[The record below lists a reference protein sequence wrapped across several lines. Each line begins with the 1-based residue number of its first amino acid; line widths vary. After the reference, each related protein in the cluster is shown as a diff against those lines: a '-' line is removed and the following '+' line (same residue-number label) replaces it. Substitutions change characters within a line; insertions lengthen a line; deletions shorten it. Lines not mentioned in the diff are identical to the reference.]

1 MARALRLVAVAASA
15 GILLGA
21 QATVSGGGEAAT
33 PVASEPNVTGVALA
47 ADDLQAAELGTRIVV
62 VTGAIAG
69 AEADIAGIDQA
80 LAPLEVTAR
89 QRDPV
94 LESGRTRL
102 RRETDTARARISSYG
117 PARAPSVEALA
128 ETLQSIATALNAND
142 LYRGALVERL
152 GTVVDMRIELEN
164 LAAQVRS
171 VRFEL
176 ERYLADL
183 HADLTTASQ
192 TEWSNGAGD
201 DAVVEQLR
209 SLVGRAQSAELTLRR
224 QESRILALSV
234 ALGDEQSTFREG
246 MRSAQRTQ
254 DDLYAEMIS
263 AEGNISAMV
272 GDLFGQTWDGQII
285 PGGVLQVCPV
295 DPPNAYTDDFGA
307 PRYAGGYHPHAG
319 NDIFA
324 AEGTPIRAPF
334 PGNAVDTSNTLG
346 GMAVSVYGVGGHVY
360 NAHLSAF
367 GKLGPVEAG
376 EIIGYVGNS
385 GDAITTPPHD
395 HFEWHPDNGPA
406 INPYPFL
413 NAVCRP
419 EAP

>member
-21 QATVSGGGEAAT
+21 QAATPGGGAEAAGSAPST
-33 PVASEPNVTGVALA
+33 AVTLAATSTLAAEVGTNLALA
-47 ADDLQAAELGTRIVV
+47 
-62 VTGAIAG
+62 TGAIAG
-69 AEADIAGIDQA
+69 VEADIAGIDRA
-80 LAPLEVTAR
+80 LAPLEMTAR
-89 QRDPV
+89 QRDPI

-102 RRETDTARARISSYG
+102 RRESETARSQIATFG
-117 PARAPSVEALA
+117 PVRAPSLDALS

-142 LYRGALVERL
+142 QHRGALIERL
-152 GTVVDMRIELEN
+152 GAVVDMRAELEN

-171 VRFEL
+171 ARYEL
-176 ERYLADL
+176 ERRLADL
-183 HADLTTASQ
+183 RADLTTAS
-192 TEWSNGAGD
+192 EPGWSSDGD
-201 DAVVEQLR
+201 ADAVIEHLR
-209 SLVGRAQSAELTLRR
+209 SLVGRTQEAELSLRR
-224 QESRILALSV
+224 QEARILALSV
-234 ALGDEQSTFREG
+234 ALGDEQATFREG
-246 MRSAQRTQ
+246 MRSANQTQR
-254 DDLYAEMIS
+254 DLFAQMIS
-263 AEGNISAMV
+263 AEGTISAAV
-272 GDLFGQTWDGQII
+272 GDLFGQTWDGRII
-285 PGGVLQVCPV
+285 PGQVLQVCPV

-334 PGNAVDTSNTLG
+334 PGNAVDASNTLG
-346 GMAVSVYGVGGHVY
+346 GMAVSVYGAAGHVY

-376 EIIGYVGNS
+376 EIIGYVGNT

-395 HFEWHPDNGPA
+395 HFEFHPDNGPA
-406 INPYPFL
+406 VNPYPFL

-419 EAP
+419 EG